1 MLNRV
6 NYIPLKNR
14 VKDIE
19 NMYKLKEAC
28 RQFEALFI
36 SQLLNEMEKTIP
48 KDPIVKDN
56 AENSI
61 YRFFYIN
68 ALSNKMAE
76 DSPFSIG
83 KTLFNSLKE
92 YFTYKSNLPKNI
104 NKKPIKLPVE
114 KKFKTLPKGDVKMKI
129 IEKAI
134 DDASKRFHVSKKLL
148 YGIIEAESS
157 FNPYAVSKAGAV
169 GLMQLMPQTAIELG
183 VKDLFNIG
191 ENIMGGAKYIAK
203 LIKEFKDYKKALA
216 AYNAGPS
223 NVKKYHGVPP
233 FKETKNYVKKVLAYV
248 GKNY

>member
-1 MLNRV
+1 MLKGV
-6 NYIPLKNR
+6 DYIPLENR

-36 SQLLNEMEKTIP
+36 SRLLNEMEKTVP

-68 ALSNKMAE
+68 ALSNKISE
-76 DSPFSIG
+76 DSPFSIAT
-83 KTLFNSLKE
+83 TLFNSLKE
-92 YFTYKSNLPKNI
+92 YFDYRTHLPKNLE
-104 NKKPIKLPVE
+104 KKPIKLPVE
-114 KKFKTLPKGDVKMKI
+114 KKFKTLPKGDARMKI

-148 YGIIEAESS
+148 YGIIKAESS

-183 VKDLFNIG
+183 VRDLFNIR

-203 LIKEFKDYKKALA
+203 LIKEFKDYRKALA

-223 NVKKYHGVPP
+223 NVKKYNGVPP
-233 FKETKNYVKKVLAYV
+233 FKETRDYVKKVLAYI